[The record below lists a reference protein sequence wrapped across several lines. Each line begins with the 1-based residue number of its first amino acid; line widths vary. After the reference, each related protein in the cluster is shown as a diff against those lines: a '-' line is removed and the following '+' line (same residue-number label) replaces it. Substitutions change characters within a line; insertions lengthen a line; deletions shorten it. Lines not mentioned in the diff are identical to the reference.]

1 MINFIFNLPFKS
13 HNQTL
18 LFCVVFEPIKSAM
31 ILKLVLIY
39 AFEVCIWGLMFI
51 VLKCITVILICI
63 AANIIK
69 MFEVNISKV

>member
-39 AFEVCIWGLMFI
+39 AFE
-51 VLKCITVILICI
+51 KCV
-63 AANIIK
+63 
-69 MFEVNISKV
+69 FGV